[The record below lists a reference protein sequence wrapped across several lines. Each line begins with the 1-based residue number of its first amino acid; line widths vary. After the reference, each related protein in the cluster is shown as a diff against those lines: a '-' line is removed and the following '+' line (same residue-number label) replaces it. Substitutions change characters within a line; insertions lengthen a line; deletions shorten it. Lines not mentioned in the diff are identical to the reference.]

1 MSKIFEVL
9 NKGNSEIADL
19 IRPVVGAE
27 PDVAQEA
34 RAENKPARRPP
45 EGGAAQPAALAPPAI
60 ATSIGEVRTVRLHV
74 RAPSPLLPFEEGQ
87 WLASEQ
93 YRILRTKISQHP
105 RQPRLIVFSSPSAG
119 DGKSVSAINTAGA
132 LSLKTGAQVLL
143 LDADF
148 RRSTVHVQLG
158 IPEAPGLSEVLRGVC
173 TAEEALV
180 RAHELPALCMMPA
193 GTPPANPAE
202 LLDSARWIA
211 LCAKL
216 RKLFQYV
223 VVDSPPVAAVAD
235 YELIQAACDGVILVV
250 RPDQTPR
257 PLLQKALD
265 TVPKEKLLGV
275 LINCVPD
282 WLLAKHTGFDHYYH
296 YSSTGPYA
304 NKT

>member
-1 MSKIFEVL
+1 VSKIFEIL
-9 NKGNSEIADL
+9 NKGNGEIADL
-19 IRPVVGAE
+19 IRPLVGAE
-27 PDVAQEA
+27 PGVAQEA
-34 RAENKPARRPP
+34 RAEDRPAPGP
-45 EGGAAQPAALAPPAI
+45 LEGGAEQPAGQAPPAI
-60 ATSIGEVRTVRLHV
+60 APSIGEVRTVNLHV
-74 RAPSPLLPFEEGQ
+74 RAPSPLLPFEDGQ

-93 YRILRTKISQHP
+93 YRILRTKISQHV
-105 RQPRLIVFSSPSAG
+105 RQPRLIVFSSPAAG

-132 LSLKTGAQVLL
+132 LSLKSGAQVLL

-148 RRSTVHVQLG
+148 RRSAVHIQLG
-158 IPEAPGLSEVLRGVC
+158 IPEAPGLSEVLRGLC

-180 RAHELPALCMMPA
+180 RAHELPTLCVMPA
-193 GTPPANPAE
+193 GASPANPAE

-216 RKLFQYV
+216 RKLFQYI

-235 YELIQAACDGVILVV
+235 YELIQAVCDGVILVA

-265 TVPKEKLLGV
+265 TVPKDKLLGV

-282 WLLAKHTGFDHYYH
+282 WLLAKHTGSDHYYH
-296 YSSTGPYA
+296 YSSTGAYA
-304 NKT
+304 SKI